1 MIYPPIKELIDK
13 VGNRYS
19 LVVVTAKRAREIAHR
34 ERILEKE
41 RELAPEPTTLESRL
55 KRLERNSNKS
65 TVKPIVQAIHEV
77 YDGKV
82 YFVQGD
88 AQDAEVEEN
97 VTEAPTVIE
106 PSEEAPEASETSEE

>member
-55 KRLERNSNKS
+55 KRLERNSNKL

-88 AQDAEVEEN
+88 AQEEEAEETVAEAPIEVESSEEEQ
-97 VTEAPTVIE
+97 EAP
-106 PSEEAPEASETSEE
+106 ETSEE

>member
-19 LVVVTAKRAREIAHR
+19 LVIVTAKRAREIAQQ
-34 ERILEKE
+34 ERMLEKE

-55 KRLERNSNKS
+55 KRLERNSNKKV
-65 TVKPIVQAIHEV
+65 VKPIIRAIQEV

-82 YFVQGD
+82 YFVQRD
-88 AQDAEVEEN
+88 TQEQEQTEEEQQTPPVQQDNSSNE
-97 VTEAPTVIE
+97 
-106 PSEEAPEASETSEE
+106 

>member
-19 LVVVTAKRAREIAHR
+19 LVIVTAKRAREIAQQ
-34 ERILEKE
+34 ERMLEKE

-55 KRLERNSNKS
+55 KRLERNSNKKV
-65 TVKPIVQAIHEV
+65 VKPIIRAIQEV

-82 YFVQGD
+82 YFVQKD
-88 AQDAEVEEN
+88 MQEQENTEETQQMPPVQQDDSSNE
-97 VTEAPTVIE
+97 
-106 PSEEAPEASETSEE
+106 

>member
-19 LVVVTAKRAREIAHR
+19 LVVVTAKRAREIAQQ
-34 ERILEKE
+34 ERTLEKE

-55 KRLERNSNKS
+55 KRLERASNKKI
-65 TVKPIVQAIHEV
+65 VKPIIRAVQEV

-82 YFVQGD
+82 YFVQHD
-88 AQDAEVEEN
+88 SQEPEEQQAEMQQPVASQEEIPA
-97 VTEAPTVIE
+97 E
-106 PSEEAPEASETSEE
+106 

>member
-19 LVVVTAKRAREIAHR
+19 LVIVTAKRAREIAQQ
-34 ERILEKE
+34 ERMLEKE

-55 KRLERNSNKS
+55 KRLERNSNKKV
-65 TVKPIVQAIHEV
+65 VKPIIRAIQEV

-82 YFVQGD
+82 YFVQKD
-88 AQDAEVEEN
+88 MQEQEN
-97 VTEAPTVIE
+97 MEGTQQMPPVQQEDSSNE
-106 PSEEAPEASETSEE
+106 

>member
-55 KRLERNSNKS
+55 KRLERNANKS

-88 AQDAEVEEN
+88 AQEAEIKEE
-97 VTEAPTVIE
+97 TAVIE
-106 PSEEAPEASETSEE
+106 TPAEEQETPEISAE

>member
-19 LVVVTAKRAREIAHR
+19 LVVVTAKRAREIAHQ
-34 ERILEKE
+34 ERLLEKE

-55 KRLERNSNKS
+55 KRLERISNKK
-65 TVKPIVQAIHEV
+65 TVKPIVQAIQEV

-88 AQDAEVEEN
+88 AQESEAETEAETTTEEQPETEVEQ
-97 VTEAPTVIE
+97 
-106 PSEEAPEASETSEE
+106 EETPAE